1 MRNFNIALLPG
12 DGIGPEIADV
22 SLAPVTKAVEVTGG
36 FQLNFSRHDAGAE
49 RYRRTG
55 VALPDETLADCLAAD
70 AVWLAAI
77 GMPDVRKA
85 DGTEVQPEMMMGLR
99 RAMGLHSAAR
109 PAKLYPGVPSPLA
122 STDAGIDLV
131 IVRENLEGL
140 FASYGGGAV
149 VGDDVATDT
158 IVVTRAGTTKVVDFA
173 CRLAKRR
180 NGRPSD
186 GQKRVTCVDK
196 ANVFR
201 SFAFFRKLFFEVAEH
216 YPDLSVDAAY
226 VDAMCLYLVN
236 QPEAY
241 DVLVMENQFGDILS
255 DLAAGLVGGLGM
267 GPSGEIGEGKA
278 LFQPAHGSAPDIAG
292 QGIANPVAMI
302 LSAAMMLE
310 WLAVEH
316 DEPNASHAASLIDR
330 AVAQA
335 VSDPAN
341 HTRDLGGTASTE
353 QLAAAVTSAMAQIG

>member
-1 MRNFNIALLPG
+1 MKTYKIALLPG
-12 DGIGPEIADV
+12 DGIGPEITDAAI
-22 SLAPVTKAVEVTGG
+22 APIEKAIAAVGG
-36 FQLNFSRHDAGAE
+36 LKLEFTSHDAGAE
-49 RYRRTG
+49 RHRRTG
-55 VALPDETLADCLAAD
+55 VALPEETLADCMASH

-122 STDAGIDLV
+122 DVGAGIDLV

-140 FASYGGGAV
+140 FASYGGGAI
-149 VGDDVATDT
+149 VGDEVATDT
-158 IVVTRAGTTKVVDFA
+158 IVITREGTSKVVDFA

-180 NGRPSD
+180 GGRPSD

-201 SFAFFRKLFFEVAEH
+201 SFAFFRKVFFDVAAGHPE
-216 YPDLSVDAAY
+216 LTTEAAY

-236 QPEAY
+236 RPAAY

-292 QGIANPVAMI
+292 QGIANPAAMI
-302 LSAAMMLE
+302 LSGAMMLE
-310 WLAVEH
+310 WLAAEH
-316 DEPNASHAASLIDR
+316 GDSNAAQAAELIDQ

-335 VSDPAN
+335 VSNPAN
-341 HTRDLGGTASTE
+341 HTRDLGGSASTT
-353 QLAAAVTSAMAQIG
+353 QMAQAVTDALAV